1 MEDWLSGF
9 SKLNPNTIESD
20 DPKKAYSLNLFKE
33 VLPALDRKDKF
44 YYRKLTQEA
53 KDSIEPWILMRW
65 MVSPKSDKAQ
75 VHCLLSVNDLV
86 NSNFSTLSP
95 QKTLGKPGHKE
106 LQWMLLTLCGTGKF
120 IERKFI
126 SPGKGAV
133 KNKLESELL
142 VHYPNLKDDDLE
154 LLLKINTKEDLIEFF
169 KSNAYD
175 DKTIKDLMKSY
186 ETGK

>member
-1 MEDWLSGF
+1 MQDWLSGF
-9 SKLNPNTIESD
+9 VELNPDTAEVD
-20 DPKKAYSLNLFKE
+20 APKKAYALDLFRE

-65 MVSPKSDKAQ
+65 MASAESDKEQ
-75 VHCLLSVNDLV
+75 IHYLLSVNDLV
-86 NSNFSTLSP
+86 NNNFSTLSP

-120 IERKFI
+120 TKRKFLK
-126 SPGKGAV
+126 PGKGAI
-133 KNKLESELL
+133 KNKLEAELL
-142 VHYPNLKDDDLE
+142 IHYPHLRYNDLE
-154 LLLKINTKEDLIEFF
+154 LLLKMNTKEDLTEFF

-175 DKTIKDLMKSY
+175 DKTIKDLLKSY
-186 ETGK
+186 ELA